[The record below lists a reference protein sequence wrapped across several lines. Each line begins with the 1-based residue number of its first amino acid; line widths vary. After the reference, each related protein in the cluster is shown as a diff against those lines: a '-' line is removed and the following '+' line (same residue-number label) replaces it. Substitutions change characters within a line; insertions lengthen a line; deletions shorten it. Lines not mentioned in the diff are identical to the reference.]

1 MSTSAA
7 SLTQLCPA
15 PGSRVVVVGG
25 CGSIGRAVVAAL
37 CSVNCDV
44 AVLDLAPSLKK
55 YPPPTGAFGLS
66 VDATS
71 EPSVSASFADVAK
84 RWGAIDSLVNL
95 CGYKHDLK
103 PIEAFSTADWDD
115 GIAGNLRSAFLVS
128 RAAVPLLKK
137 AGGGTIVH
145 VSSAMGTQG
154 REGYGPYAAA
164 KGAINALAKT
174 MARENAPAIRV
185 NIVAPG
191 LVDTAFIRGGTG
203 RSHEDQTPQVDVESY
218 QQARPMKRVAL
229 AEDIVGPI
237 LFLAGPASRYMTGQI
252 LYINGGSFMP

>member
-1 MSTSAA
+1 MNAAAA
-7 SLTQLCPA
+7 SLTQLSPS
-15 PGSRVVVVGG
+15 PGARVVVVGG
-25 CGSIGRAVVAAL
+25 CGGIGRAVVGAL
-37 CSVNCDV
+37 CSVNCEV
-44 AVLDLAPSLKK
+44 AVLDLAASLEK
-55 YPPPTGAFGLS
+55 YPPPQGAFGLS

-71 EPSVSASFADVAK
+71 ESSVSASFAEIDK
-84 RWGAIDSLVNL
+84 RWGAIACLINL

-164 KGAINALAKT
+164 KGAINAMAKT

-203 RSHEDQTPQVDVESY
+203 RSDENQTPQVDIESY
-218 QQARPMKRVAL
+218 QHGIPLKRVAV

-252 LYINGGSFMP
+252 LYVNGGSFMP